1 MKNILLIATGG
12 TIATLK
18 TDEGKIPQLTSQE
31 LLRTVPEIRE
41 VCQVETRQLF
51 QLDSTNVNP
60 DHVEAD
66 RRAIAD
72 ATMITTGSW

>member
-1 MKNILLIATGG
+1 MGRLRKGNFWMKKILMLATGG

-41 VCQVETRQLF
+41 ICQV
-51 QLDSTNVNP
+51 
-60 DHVEAD
+60 
-66 RRAIAD
+66 
-72 ATMITTGSW
+72 